1 PPAPY
6 RASQVSRQY
15 KSRRATG
22 VTPCQTYASEK
33 SLPGCWVTRPSSS
46 SSSSNLSTVW
56 ALSPEDSMIEST
68 WSLSESFRLF
78 KIAVVLSTGPS
89 AVLASSDAWNN
100 DATSAFAL
108 VLDVGGVG
116 TGAAEAL
123 GNRLSAAGGLPTI

>member
-22 VTPCQTYASEK
+22 VTPCQSYASEK

-46 SSSSNLSTVW
+46 SSRSNLSTVW

-68 WSLSESFRLF
+68 WSLSDSLRLF
-78 KIAVVLSTGPS
+78 KIVVVLSAGPS
-89 AVLASSDAWNN
+89 RVLASMDPCNIVS
-100 DATSAFAL
+100 TSALAV

-123 GNRLSAAGGLPTI
+123 GNRPSAA